1 MDEQAQGLLFI
12 AWVVSIAACFA
23 LGRYNRQPLASLIA
37 GVLLGPV
44 GLLFVFFSNGR
55 CPHCTGALPFGAKV
69 CPTCHKDL
77 PPV

>member
-1 MDEQAQGLLFI
+1 MSEEMQGLLFV
-12 AWVVSIAACFA
+12 AWVVSIVACFA

-77 PPV
+77 SPP